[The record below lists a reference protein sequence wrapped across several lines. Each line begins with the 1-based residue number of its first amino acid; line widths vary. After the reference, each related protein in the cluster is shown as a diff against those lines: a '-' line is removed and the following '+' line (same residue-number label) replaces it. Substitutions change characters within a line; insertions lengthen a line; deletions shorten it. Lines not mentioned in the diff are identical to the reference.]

1 MVNHT
6 LGIGETILCIQGKS
20 EMMGSRKMV
29 RGLSSDSVSG
39 WASWRQMA
47 LKCQSIKIS
56 MSGIGL
62 GM

>member
-1 MVNHT
+1 
-6 LGIGETILCIQGKS
+6 
-20 EMMGSRKMV
+20 MMGSRKMV
-29 RGLSSDSVSG
+29 RGLNSDSVSG
-39 WASWRQMA
+39 WPSWRQMA